1 MLNSM
6 LIHIFI
12 IIILYCL
19 FFSLYLYLLAFL
31 SLSPTFLHIFSCLS
45 SSVAAESETNKMT
58 LNNLATLFGP
68 NLLRPGSQSAAAAFD
83 VMSPVNVLMFFLV
96 CPIEVYDDPNSSNSA
111 PSSASKKSKK
121 RQELLPLEG
130 EDTSSITSSQ
140 STGFVSTALP
150 PPASSPSHTV
160 HASSSTPS
168 LPLSS
173 VASPVSPTSV
183 ASSPTVV
190 STTTSASSGGGVV
203 STASVSVSSASTPL
217 RYKQSAI

>member
-1 MLNSM
+1 ML
-6 LIHIFI
+6 LHVFI

-31 SLSPTFLHIFSCLS
+31 SLSPTFLHSFLVSLS

-130 EDTSSITSSQ
+130 EDASSISSSQ
-140 STGFVSTALP
+140 STGFVSAALP